1 MASLRRAHKG
11 ESVSETC
18 FYVSQRLVPKFKARR
33 KQVPRLP
40 KDADGNPVETN
51 AHETYYDSDD
61 DAVAP
66 SETLGYVEVAGS
78 FFTDPAVLLK
88 TPTEVAYLG
97 IKPNEGSGLPL
108 YAANASHA
116 ERLNRNKTPTFSL
129 FSEKSKGVTSGVV
142 SKSDDETSDEKK
154 SLLATEK
161 EKEESTKAF
170 HASVLSLDDVLFDAA
185 AQGSEMMRD
194 MRLAERE
201 TFSLMHNRSG
211 MPLRFRYLEFDVPLC
226 RAKLEAIARRR
237 ELYLRGGLEKTD
249 AEKTEASASAEKD
262 GREISDDDD
271 RGEAPATGK
280 GKTNSGNSGATR
292 KNKALRF
299 FGVEAEKKERRDEP
313 THAWDPRLM
322 SSRPGNVARVVATAY
337 FEDVH
342 KSTVSMEKEA
352 LVEKLAGAPTLRFF
366 AAGASVPL
374 SCVRPFAL
382 SEVAY
387 AYAGTKAKKKR
398 VYQTDTHSKKVMDA
412 TGFVWYTVAKSDVP
426 KLAKYLREMVN
437 DSDANA
443 ENASGKRRPNGES
456 HNNVRSL
463 LDADS
468 CDLRS
473 PGLWLDPGAIARWN
487 AEKEHGRDRIVVQRH
502 VQRVGEHF
510 ARAPGAARWGV
521 CVGGCWLAESRFA
534 FPEDYASLSK
544 DAEETEKK
552 SAFDVPKT
560 SSSLRDPRDASD
572 DAPRVIASAR
582 AETRKALAA
591 EALLEAAAAA
601 AKKNGEER
609 GA

>member
-1 MASLRRAHKG
+1 
-11 ESVSETC
+11 VSETC

-33 KQVPRLP
+33 RQVPRLP
-40 KDADGNPVETN
+40 KDADGNPVETKN
-51 AHETYYDSDD
+51 EHETYYDSDD

-108 YAANASHA
+108 YAANASDA

-129 FSEKSKGVTSGVV
+129 FSEKLLRGVTSGVV

-154 SLLATEK
+154 RLVAKEK
-161 EKEESTKAF
+161 TKEESTKAF

-313 THAWDPRLM
+313 THAWDPRLIA
-322 SSRPGNVARVVATAY
+322 SRPGNVARVVATAY

-366 AAGASVPL
+366 AAGALVPL

-398 VYQTDTHSKKVMDA
+398 VYQTDTHSKKVLDA

-426 KLAKYLREMVN
+426 KLAKYLREMVS
-437 DSDANA
+437 DADANA
-443 ENASGKRRPNGES
+443 ESENASRGKRRPNGES
-456 HNNVRSL
+456 HSHNVRSL

-552 SAFDVPKT
+552 SAVDVPKT
-560 SSSLRDPRDASD
+560 SLDASD
-572 DAPRVIASAR
+572 DAKNRVFAGAR